1 MNQHVL
7 KNTTILIMVFSFLS
21 SCATVQ
27 EVVGIKPQ
35 NSVERDIFT
44 QAIAAGAVI
53 GGVAGGIAGAV
64 ASGKN
69 KKENALIGAGVGTLL
84 GGLVGGA
91 VANYQI
97 ENYRNIQLKNHQ
109 LATLL
114 DSARQYNQK
123 VAAYNND
130 LKQQMSRLRKKN
142 REERARSAMDQK
154 TQAEAYKIQLQKAIA
169 ERAKLSQALIPGQKA
184 QYQKTL
190 RELKVEEQKLIA
202 TITEL
207 EAIYEQARIG

>member
-1 MNQHVL
+1 MNQRVL
-7 KNTTILIMVFSFLS
+7 KNITILIMILSFLS
-21 SCATVQ
+21 SCATMQ
-27 EVVGIKPQ
+27 GIVGKKPQ

-53 GGVAGGIAGAV
+53 GGVAGGIVGAT

-69 KKENALIGAGVGTLL
+69 KKENALIGAGVGTFL

-109 LATLL
+109 LETLL

-130 LKQQMSRLRKKN
+130 LKQQMIRLRKKN
-142 REERARSAMDQK
+142 KEEQVRIAMDKKQ
-154 TQAEAYKIQLQKAIA
+154 QAEAYKIQLQEAIA
-169 ERAKLSQALIPGQKA
+169 ERAKLSQALIPEQKE

-190 RELKVEEQKLIA
+190 RELKIEEQKLIA

-207 EAIYEQARIG
+207 DAIYEQARIG